1 MTDQKHASEKAL
13 SGPRFGQAR
22 PENTDPFT
30 TLSRLMRYLREHHIS
45 LIVVIALVIVS
56 TALSLIGPWLQGV
69 AIDEFITNRDLDGL
83 VVISLILALTY
94 VGMMLSFAGFAR
106 MMAAIAQRVM
116 YGLRRDLF
124 EHMQELSLEFHDG
137 QPTGDLM
144 SRLTNDVD
152 AVDQLLSQNITS
164 FLRNVFSI
172 VGLVGF
178 MMVLDWRLTLAALV
192 PVPLIYL
199 VMRYIGRQAPPLFGA
214 YQQNVGAL
222 NAMAEETLAGQRVAI
237 AFDRQAES
245 TDAFVR
251 INREV
256 RAAGINAYSLTSV
269 LMPVM
274 FGIGNLGI
282 ATVAGAGAWLALTGG
297 GVTVGLIAT
306 FISYSRQVARP
317 LSQLGNTYTSALSAL
332 AGAERIFQILDRR
345 PSVTNAV
352 DAIGLPEIDG
362 HVEFAGV
369 DFAYRNGPPIL
380 KNVCFEAQPG
390 DTIGLVGPTGAGK
403 TTIISILAR
412 FYDIQQGS
420 VEVDEH
426 DVRSVTKDSLR
437 EQLGVVLQDTFL
449 FSESVRD
456 NIRYGRLDASDEDI
470 VTAAELAN
478 AHRFIRTLPEGYE
491 TILSE
496 GASNLSLGQRQLIAI
511 ARAALAS
518 PRILIL
524 DEATSSVDTRTEAA
538 IQQALLRL
546 MDGRTSFVIAH
557 RLSTVR
563 EADQI
568 LVIEAGEVV
577 EAGTHDELVDQD
589 GTYARLYTSQFKGQ
603 TVVAS
608 QTPVQDQ

>member
-1 MTDQKHASEKAL
+1 MTDQKHASEKAM

-22 PENTDPFT
+22 PENSDPIAS
-30 TLSRLMRYLREHHIS
+30 LSRLIRYLGEHRFG
-45 LIVVIALVIVS
+45 LILVIVLVVTS

-69 AIDEFITNRDLDGL
+69 AIDEFIMNRDPAGL
-83 VVISLILALTY
+83 VWITVVLALTY
-94 VGMMLSFAGFAR
+94 VGMTLSFAGFAR

-116 YGLRRDLF
+116 YRLRRELF

-137 QPTGDLM
+137 QPTGELM

-164 FLRNVFSI
+164 LLRNLFSI

-178 MMVLDWRLTLAALV
+178 MVVLDWRLTLAAMA
-192 PVPLIYL
+192 PVPLIFL
-199 VMRYIGRQAPPLFGA
+199 VMRYIGRKAPPLFGT
-214 YQQNVGAL
+214 YQKDVGAL
-222 NAMAEETLAGQRVAI
+222 NALAEETLAGQRVAI

-245 TDAFVR
+245 TDAFVN
-251 INREV
+251 INRAV
-256 RAAGINAYSLTSV
+256 RSAGTEAYAMTSV

-282 ATVAGAGAWLALTGG
+282 ATVAGIGAWLALTGG

-317 LSQLGNTYTSALSAL
+317 LSQLGNTYTATLSAL

-345 PSVTNAV
+345 PSVVNAA
-352 DAIGLPEIDG
+352 DAIEIPEITG
-362 HVEFAGV
+362 HVQFDEV
-369 DFAYRNGPPIL
+369 DFAYRTGPPIL
-380 KNVCFEAQPG
+380 KNVAFEAQPG
-390 DTIGLVGPTGAGK
+390 DMIGLVGPTGAGK
-403 TTIISILAR
+403 TTMISILAR

-420 VEVDEH
+420 VRVDDL

-449 FSESVRD
+449 FSETVRD
-456 NIRYGRLDASDEDI
+456 NIRYGRLDATDEEI
-470 VTAAELAN
+470 QEAAQLAN
-478 AHRFIRTLPEGYE
+478 AHRFIQTLPNGYD
-491 TILSE
+491 TVLSE
-496 GASNLSLGQRQLIAI
+496 GAANLSLGQRQLIAI

-546 MDGRTSFVIAH
+546 MKGRTSFVIAH

-563 EADQI
+563 DADQI
-568 LVIEAGEVV
+568 LVVDAGEVV
-577 EAGTHDELVDQD
+577 ESGTHDELVEAD

-603 TVVAS
+603 DVM
-608 QTPVQDQ
+608 